1 MLDMN
6 DFVWFLWFMVG
17 LSMSFS
23 WVFPCFFQVLPFT
36 SRCWKWPSHPGES
49 EHHQVLLRQHLG
61 LWCGAQ
67 GPKQEPSRR
76 QWGRDHRGDKIYAVH
91 QYCVYVL
98 CLHNCVILYI
108 YILFIYMFL
117 YFYMCGFMCLL
128 YISTC
133 ASACMCTFVLAY
145 HILDVFT
152 SLRISLHR
160 TSLIFLFYVDV
171 LHTCY
176 IQDNTLAKPT
186 SIWLDACI
194 YVFVKL
200 IANSCC
206 LLSCSS

>member
-76 QWGRDHRGDKIYAVH
+76 RWGRDHRGDEIDAVH

-108 YILFIYMFL
+108 YILFIIIYVSIFL
-117 YFYMCGFMCLL
+117 YVWLYVFALHQYMCECMHVYICSCVSYFRCLHIFAYQFAPCFM
-128 YISTC
+128 
-133 ASACMCTFVLAY
+133 
-145 HILDVFT
+145 
-152 SLRISLHR
+152 
-160 TSLIFLFYVDV
+160 
-171 LHTCY
+171 
-176 IQDNTLAKPT
+176 
-186 SIWLDACI
+186 
-194 YVFVKL
+194 
-200 IANSCC
+200 
-206 LLSCSS
+206 

>member
-1 MLDMN
+1 MILYDSYG
-6 DFVWFLWFMVG
+6 LWLVY
-17 LSMSFS
+17 L
-23 WVFPCFFQVLPFT
+23 WVFHEFFHVLPFT
-36 SRCWKWPSHPGES
+36 SRCWKWPWLPGES

-76 QWGRDHRGDKIYAVH
+76 EGGTTEATQIYAVH

-98 CLHNCVILYI
+98 CLQNFIILYI
-108 YILFIYMFL
+108 YYIYVCVSIFIYVWL
-117 YFYMCGFMCLL
+117 YVFALHRYMCECMHV
-128 YISTC
+128 YICSC
-133 ASACMCTFVLAY
+133 ASYCRCL
-145 HILDVFT
+145 HIFA
-152 SLRISLHR
+152 ISLHC
-160 TSLIFLFYVDV
+160 TNVIFMFYVDV

-176 IQDNTLAKPT
+176 TQDNTLAKPT
-186 SIWLDACI
+186 SIWLDACM

>member
-76 QWGRDHRGDKIYAVH
+76 QWGRDHRGDEIYAVH

-108 YILFIYMFL
+108 YIYILFIIIYVSIFL
-117 YFYMCGFMCLL
+117 YVWLYVFALHQYMCECMHVYICSCVSYFRCLHIFAYQFAPYKFDLPVLCRCSSYLL
-128 YISTC
+128 YT
-133 ASACMCTFVLAY
+133 
-145 HILDVFT
+145 
-152 SLRISLHR
+152 RQ
-160 TSLIFLFYVDV
+160 
-171 LHTCY
+171 Y
-176 IQDNTLAKPT
+176 IG
-186 SIWLDACI
+186 
-194 YVFVKL
+194 
-200 IANSCC
+200 
-206 LLSCSS
+206 